1 MQLRPMG
8 GPIPSLADVKG
19 RPLSM
24 PFPQLERRDLARRAA
39 VVRRITAEFT
49 EMPGLVLSVKQAS
62 RLLGLDEAA
71 CERILSALEEDGLL
85 RRRGGSFA
93 RRDLGA

>member
-1 MQLRPMG
+1 MVLTP
-8 GPIPSLADVKG
+8 V
-19 RPLSM
+19 
-24 PFPQLERRDLARRAA
+24 ERRDFARRAA
-39 VVRRITAEFT
+39 VVRRIAAEFT

-71 CERILSALEEDGLL
+71 CERILTALERDGLL
-85 RRRGGSFA
+85 RRRGASFA